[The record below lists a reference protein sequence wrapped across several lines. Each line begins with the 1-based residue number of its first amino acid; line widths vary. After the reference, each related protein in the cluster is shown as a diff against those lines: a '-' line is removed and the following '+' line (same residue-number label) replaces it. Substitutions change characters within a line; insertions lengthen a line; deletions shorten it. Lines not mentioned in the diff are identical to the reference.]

1 MKIKNKKVE
10 NIYIKL
16 IFIIISIYF
25 FKFNDSFLKILL
37 SYFLNYKYNIKKIEK
52 YFRLC
57 NSGKLINRNKYKHNK
72 FPKVSIITPI
82 YNREKY
88 ILRFLRSVQNQK
100 FNDIE
105 IIFIDDFSKDESVKV
120 IKNNQVKDERIIL
133 IINRKNKGTLISRTL
148 GALKSRG
155 EYLIF
160 PDPDDILSNN
170 IINFCYN
177 FIKTYNYEMIRFNI
191 FIGNNNIFLKNRVS
205 GIENKIIYQPELST
219 FLFYGKGKL
228 LQIDFNVSNKFI
240 KRKAFI
246 RALNSVNKYYLNQY
260 MITAEDGLM
269 NYIFYRNTKSL
280 FFTKKVGYYYIKNE
294 KSITNAKL
302 TDKKLKSFFYN
313 LRLIFEYSKNNKYE
327 KDMANA
333 YISHFI
339 SPLTNNILKK
349 FISNDCDFYTKI
361 IWQYLNC
368 EFISDSHK
376 MKFKKIKC

>member
-1 MKIKNKKVE
+1 MKNKRKE
-10 NIYIKL
+10 NFFSFKL
-16 IFIIISIYF
+16 IFIIINIYF
-25 FKFNDSFLKILL
+25 FKFNDSFLKIFL
-37 SYFLNYKYNIKKIEK
+37 SYFLNYKFNIKNIKQ

-57 NSGKLINRNKYKHNK
+57 NSEKLINRKKYKLNK
-72 FPKVSIITPI
+72 FPKVSIIAPVH
-82 YNREKY
+82 NREKF

-105 IIFIDDFSKDESVKV
+105 IIFIDDYSKDKSVEI
-120 IKNNQVKDERIIL
+120 IKKNQVKDERIIL
-133 IINRKNKGTLISRTL
+133 INNKKNKGTLISRTM

-160 PDPDDILSNN
+160 PDPDDIISNN

-177 FIKTYNYEMIRFNI
+177 FIKTYNYEMLRFNL
-191 FIGNNNIFLKNRVS
+191 FTGHHIFLKHKVV
-205 GIENKIIYQPELST
+205 GLEGKIINQPELST
-219 FLFYGKGKL
+219 FLFYGKGRL

-269 NYIFYRNTKSL
+269 NYIFYRSVKSL
-280 FFTKKVGYYYIKNE
+280 FFIKKIGYYYIKNK
-294 KSITNAKL
+294 KSITNSNF
-302 TDKKLKSFFYN
+302 TEIKLKCFFHN
-313 LRLIFEYSKNNKYE
+313 LKLIFEYSKNNKYE

-333 YISHFI
+333 YIYKFLL
-339 SPLTNNILKK
+339 PYEDNQLRK

-361 IWQYLNC
+361 IELYLNC
-368 EFISDSHK
+368 EYISVRNK
-376 MKFKKIKC
+376 IKLKKIKC

>member
-1 MKIKNKKVE
+1 M
-10 NIYIKL
+10 
-16 IFIIISIYF
+16 
-25 FKFNDSFLKILL
+25 
-37 SYFLNYKYNIKKIEK
+37 
-52 YFRLC
+52 RLC
-57 NSGKLINRNKYKHNK
+57 NSEKLINRNKYKHNK

-82 YNREKY
+82 YNREKF
-88 ILRFLRSVQNQK
+88 ILRFLRCIQNQK

-105 IIFIDDFSKDESVKV
+105 IIFIDDYSEDKSVQV
-120 IKNNQVKDERIIL
+120 IKDNQVKDERIIL
-133 IINRKNKGTLISRTL
+133 IINRKNKGTLISRTI

-177 FIKTYNYEMIRFNI
+177 LIRTHNYEMIRFNL
-191 FIGNNNIFLKNRVS
+191 FIGNNNIFLKNRIS

-269 NYIFYRNTKSL
+269 NYIFYRYTKSL

-294 KSITNAKL
+294 KSITNSKI
-302 TDKKLKSFFYN
+302 TDNKLKSFFYN
-313 LRLIFEYSKNNKYE
+313 LKLIFEYSKNNKYE

-349 FISNDCDFYTKI
+349 FISNDCNFYTKI
-361 IWQYLNC
+361 IWQYLSC

-376 MKFKKIKC
+376 MKFTKIKC

>member
-1 MKIKNKKVE
+1 M
-10 NIYIKL
+10 
-16 IFIIISIYF
+16 FF

-37 SYFLNYKYNIKKIEK
+37 SYFLNYKYNIKKIEN

-57 NSGKLINRNKYKHNK
+57 NSGKLINRNKYKHIK

-105 IIFIDDFSKDESVKV
+105 IIIIDDFSKDESVKI
-120 IKNNQVKDERIIL
+120 IKKNKVKDERIIL
-133 IINRKNKGTLISRTL
+133 IINRKNKGTLISRTI

-170 IINFCYN
+170 INNFCYN
-177 FIKTYNYEMIRFNI
+177 FIKTHNYEMIRFNI
-191 FIGNNNIFLKNRVS
+191 FIGNNNIFLKNRIS

-269 NYIFYRNTKSL
+269 NYILYRYTKSL

-294 KSITNAKL
+294 KSITNSKI

-313 LRLIFEYSKNNKYE
+313 LKLIFEYSKNNKYE

-339 SPLTNNILKK
+339 SPLTNNLLQK